1 MLANRPLPDTKRAF
15 YLLLLISSAIKL
27 WLAAFFPFIGD
38 EAYFYQWGAHLD
50 WGGYYDHPPMVGW
63 WLWALQQLSS
73 HPLVLRLPAVLLWIA
88 ITFGMMD
95 LFSHLLPEQS
105 ERRWLLGS
113 LFLALPFT
121 WAFNLITTD
130 TPLILFLFFSG
141 YAFIR
146 AEQEKK
152 WQWYAASGVLLGLAL
167 LSKYFA
173 GLLAITYAIY
183 LLPRRGG
190 IPRLL
195 LVAVCALPF
204 MLLNLAWNASHCW
217 NNFLFNLINRNE
229 DAHFSLSQVA
239 QYFLMLAYLVTPWTA
254 IALWR
259 SVRASKLSDQP
270 VSVPLANENIDFAS
284 ANSEKNAEGIRPSHF
299 TAGGEKAT
307 HTIAA
312 LFVVPF
318 CLFLLLSFY
327 KEIGLHWL
335 LAFIPFVFLFATV
348 HLSDE
353 TLQRHRKWALWLGLP
368 HLLLVLSL
376 AHLPLDI
383 FKPLR
388 IHADIVLNRE
398 GNDVALALKKDIP
411 ADTTLMTPS
420 YSQSSLLAYHAQ
432 SYIPVFGFG
441 SFHARFD
448 DPITDFRKLD
458 GKNIRIASTR
468 PIDGAAWQSF
478 FKQLTVQERMIDG
491 ARFWV
496 ADGEVF
502 QFESYR
508 EQVLSAVA
516 NRFYKVPNWL
526 PLYGC
531 RFLEMYDFI

>member
-1 MLANRPLPDTKRAF
+1 MSPTATFSKQRQVFLLTLA
-15 YLLLLISSAIKL
+15 ISTVLKL
-27 WLAAFFPFIGD
+27 WLAIAFPFTGD
-38 EAYFYQWGAHLD
+38 EAYFYQWGRHPD
-50 WGGYYDHPPMVGW
+50 WGGFYDHPPMVGW
-63 WLWALQQLSS
+63 WLWCLQQVSS

-88 ITFGMMD
+88 ITLGMMD
-95 LFSHLLPEQS
+95 LFSRLLPEQS

-113 LFLALPFT
+113 LFLTLPFT

-141 YAFIR
+141 YAFVR
-146 AEQEKK
+146 AEQENK
-152 WQWYAASGVLLGLAL
+152 WRWYAASGVLLGLAL

-190 IPRLL
+190 ITRVL

-217 NNFLFNLINRNE
+217 NNILFNLLNRNQ
-229 DAHFSLSQVA
+229 DAHFSFLQVA
-239 QYFLMLAYLVTPWTA
+239 QYFLMLAYLITPWTA

-259 SVRASKLSDQP
+259 SVRAGKVPDQ
-270 VSVPLANENIDFAS
+270 E
-284 ANSEKNAEGIRPSHF
+284 
-299 TAGGEKAT
+299 AGGEKIT
-307 HTIAA
+307 RTIAA
-312 LFVVPF
+312 LFIVPF
-318 CLFLLLSFY
+318 SLFLLLSFY

-335 LAFIPFVFLFATV
+335 LAFVPFVFLFAAV
-348 HLSDE
+348 HLRDE
-353 TLQRHRKWALWLGLP
+353 TLQRHKQWALWLGLP

-376 AHLPLDI
+376 AHLPVDT
-383 FKPLR
+383 FKSLR
-388 IHADIVLNRE
+388 LHADIVLNRE
-398 GNDVALALKKDIP
+398 GKAVVLDLKKDLP
-411 ADTTLMTPS
+411 ADSTLMTPS

-448 DPITDFRKLD
+448 DSITDFRALD

-468 PIDGAAWQSF
+468 AIDAAAWQGF
-478 FKQLTVQERMIDG
+478 FARLTVQERMIDG

-496 ADGEVF
+496 ADGEGF
-502 QFESYR
+502 RFEPYR
-508 EQVLSAVA
+508 AQVLSEIAD
-516 NRFYKVPNWL
+516 RFYKVPSWL